1 MDVLLLLT
9 AMAVGALT
17 VLAAAILAL
26 TVPTRRPSRL
36 FALIGTA
43 LGLVWI
49 VLTYQGAVLADET
62 GSSGDIRREAG
73 WLATAVAVSIA
84 SLLTRSR
91 PEVAR
96 D

>member
-9 AMAVGALT
+9 AMAVGALI

-26 TVPTRRPSRL
+26 TVPTRRPSQVL
-36 FALIGTA
+36 ALIGTA

-49 VLTYQGAVLADET
+49 VLTYQGGVLADET
-62 GSSGDIRREAG
+62 GSSGDIRHEAG
-73 WLATAVAVSIA
+73 WLAAAVAVSVA
-84 SLLTRSR
+84 SLLTRAK

-96 D
+96 A